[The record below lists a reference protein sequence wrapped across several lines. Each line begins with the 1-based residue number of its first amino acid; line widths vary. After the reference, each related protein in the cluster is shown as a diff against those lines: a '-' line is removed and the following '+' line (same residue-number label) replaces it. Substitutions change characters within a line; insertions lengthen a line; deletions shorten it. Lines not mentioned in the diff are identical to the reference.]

1 MKKVLVDTDAYAQYL
16 MGDENV
22 LNAIVRADVVYMS
35 VFVLGELYAGF
46 KGGSKEIKNRELL
59 ERFLQKPTVE
69 VLNATPETSEVFS
82 EVSHALKK
90 VGAAIPVNDIWIAS
104 QAIETGSILITFD
117 AHFRHIAAL
126 RLWDHPV
133 RTVDRMKS

>member
-1 MKKVLVDTDAYAQYL
+1 MKKVIVDTGAYAQYL
-16 MGDENV
+16 KGDEKV

-46 KGGSKEIKNRELL
+46 KGGARETKNRELL

-90 VGAAIPVNDIWIAS
+90 AGVAVPVSDIWIAS

-117 AHFRHIAAL
+117 AHFKHIAAL
-126 RLWDHPV
+126 RLWDNCAQ
-133 RTVDRMKS
+133 TVDTVES